1 MCEPYFHVEDIGYQ
15 YLHFQQSPPPAI
27 MGTFSYSWLKITGL
41 TCCEDFVI
49 VI

>member
-1 MCEPYFHVEDIGYQ
+1 MLKTQGISIYFFNI
-15 YLHFQQSPPPAI
+15 PPAI

-41 TCCEDFVI
+41 TCCEDLVI